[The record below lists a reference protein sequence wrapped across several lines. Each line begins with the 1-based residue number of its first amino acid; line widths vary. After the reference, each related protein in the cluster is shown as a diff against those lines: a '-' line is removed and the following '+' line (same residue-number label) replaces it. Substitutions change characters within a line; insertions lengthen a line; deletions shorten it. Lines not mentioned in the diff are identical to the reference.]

1 MNKTI
6 SIYDLLKLI
15 KNKKAPQKIKF
26 CGNIYDFED
35 DWYLTKKD
43 NYKVCLGG
51 IKEDCNIL
59 FNAFNKN
66 VEIIPIPEEVLE
78 LQQRID
84 KAIEYIE
91 NHSLY
96 EEEYDYD
103 YEENSYLSGI
113 DDKVA
118 KTDLLEILKGE

>member
-15 KNKKAPQKIKF
+15 KTNKAPKKIKF

-51 IKEDCNIL
+51 VKEDCNVL

-78 LQQRID
+78 LQSRID
-84 KAIEYIE
+84 KAINDIEIFIQIIGEQPSRNIAEDNYI
-91 NHSLY
+91 
-96 EEEYDYD
+96 
-103 YEENSYLSGI
+103 LSR
-113 DDKVA
+113 
-118 KTDLLEILKGE
+118 LESFINTLKGE